1 MSRNPGL
8 AVWPATSTHHYL
20 RSFYDALGR
29 CGSHVR
35 IDGLPINDRFL
46 REHSAEVSA
55 IHFHWPEFIWQSQDE
70 RKWADRARTIV
81 GLWRFLRLERRLG
94 IPVIWTVHNLGR
106 HEGSDWL
113 DRVGVGIIRRSAALA
128 IVHSEQTRES
138 LTQEFD
144 VDPRK
149 IVSMPIGATPSLL
162 PTPESR
168 VETLETVGLTPARKT
183 LLCFGLLRR
192 YKGVDIA
199 LDALPMLGDTCQLIV
214 AGKPHDAA
222 FGRQIE
228 AMARRAPNVR
238 TILEAISDQHL
249 SNLLNASDA
258 VLLPYRRITGSAAL
272 LTALAAE
279 RGVVVADLPY
289 FREVLRPEPD
299 AAAFFRPGSASDLA
313 SAITT
318 FLSVPLEIRNAAAG
332 RLATRYDWP
341 TVVEPVAVHIRR
353 LTSDLVPRL

>member
-1 MSRNPGL
+1 
-8 AVWPATSTHHYL
+8 
-20 RSFYDALGR
+20 
-29 CGSHVR
+29 
-35 IDGLPINDRFL
+35 
-46 REHSAEVSA
+46 
-55 IHFHWPEFIWQSQDE
+55 
-70 RKWADRARTIV
+70 
-81 GLWRFLRLERRLG
+81 
-94 IPVIWTVHNLGR
+94 
-106 HEGSDWL
+106 
-113 DRVGVGIIRRSAALA
+113 
-128 IVHSEQTRES
+128 
-138 LTQEFD
+138 
-144 VDPRK
+144 
-149 IVSMPIGATPSLL
+149 
-162 PTPESR
+162 
-168 VETLETVGLTPARKT
+168 
-183 LLCFGLLRR
+183 
-192 YKGVDIA
+192 VDIA

-332 RLATRYDWP
+332 RLATLYDWR

-353 LTSDLVPRL
+353 LTLDLVPRL